1 MSFLD
6 LRTVLIN
13 YICGNLVCAVVLFA
27 LWKENRFRYTGLG
40 YWTISFGLNVFGMAL
55 LTGRGVLPDF
65 FSMLLGS
72 LFLVGGTFMLY
83 AGIRL
88 FLEKPGIPIHL
99 YLILALYVFF
109 QTYFIYIRPNLEIR
123 NILFS
128 IVLVIFSIQFA
139 WLLFFQ
145 LTPEQKKIT
154 HALGVITSLFGVVA
168 IIRIFINFLIPPG
181 NDVMK
186 SPGYESLLYLS
197 FQLLYLIL
205 TIVLFMMVNR
215 RLQFDLQAD
224 IAEREK
230 AEEARLLTQEK
241 YAKAFL
247 ASPNAILISRIED
260 GKILEINDGFTQ
272 VSGYTREES
281 LNNSTI
287 SLGFW
292 KNPAD
297 RAELIKEMKTQ
308 KRVRNYVFAAR
319 NKNGKVILVEIS
331 SEYIR
336 LNDEDCMLSVIQDI
350 SERKRIEDILKLR
363 LKLWDYSI
371 SHTPIEVM
379 QKALD
384 EIEILTESQISFY
397 HLVEENSNTL
407 SLQAWSTRTQQDF
420 CKAEGNGMHYS
431 IDQAGVWVDCIR
443 ERKPIIHN
451 DYASLPNKK
460 GMPEGHAKVIREM
473 LIPIFQENQIVSILG
488 IGNKPTDYDNDDVEL
503 VSYIAD
509 LVWTIVSRKRS
520 EEKIHQ
526 LNSRLELLAMTD
538 ELTKLSNRRHFFQ
551 RGNEEI
557 GRSRRYKHPLSL
569 IILDIDKFKLINDTH
584 GHDIGDLAL
593 QFIARILKEQC
604 REVDLAARLG
614 GEEFGILLPDTKLTE
629 AAILAERI
637 RERIENSDCLTKDI
651 TVHMTASFGVA
662 TLEPEMKNLDSL
674 FHNADTAMY
683 QAKNS
688 GRNKVMLFQDNQILN

>member
-6 LRTVLIN
+6 LRTVLIS
-13 YICGNLVCAVVLFA
+13 YICGNLICAIVLFV
-27 LWKENRFRYTGLG
+27 LWKENRLRYAGLG
-40 YWTISFGLNVFGMAL
+40 YWTISFGCNVIGMAF
-55 LTGRGVLPDF
+55 LTTRGIIPDF

-72 LFLVGGTFMLY
+72 FFMVCGTFVLY
-83 AGIRL
+83 VGIRR
-88 FLEKPGIPIHL
+88 FLEKPGVPIHL
-99 YLILALYVFF
+99 YLLIILYIFS
-109 QTYFIYIRPNLEIR
+109 QTYFIYIHPNLEIR

-128 IVLVIFSIQFA
+128 FVLVIFSLQFA

-154 HALGVITSLFGVVA
+154 RPLGVITSLFGVFA
-168 IIRIFINFLIPPG
+168 IIRIITNIFIPPG

-186 SPGYESLLYLS
+186 SPGYESILYLA
-197 FQLLYLIL
+197 FQLLYIVL
-205 TIVLFMMVNR
+205 TIVLFILVNR
-215 RLQFDLQAD
+215 RLQIDLLAD

-230 AEEARLLTQEK
+230 AEEARKMTQEK
-241 YAKAFL
+241 YTKAFL
-247 ASPNAILISRIED
+247 ASPNAILISRMED

-272 VSGYTREES
+272 VSGYSREES
-281 LNNSTI
+281 LNNSTT

-297 RAELIKEMKTQ
+297 RDKFISEMKTH
-308 KRVRNYVFAAR
+308 KRVRNYVFTVR
-319 NKNGKVILVEIS
+319 KKNGKDMLVEIS

-336 LNDEDCMLSVIQDI
+336 LNDENCMLSVIQDI
-350 SERKRIEDILKLR
+350 SERKRVEDILNLR

-384 EIEILTESQISFY
+384 EIEILTQSQIGFY
-397 HLVEENSNTL
+397 HLVEENTNSL
-407 SLQAWSTRTQQDF
+407 SLQAWSTRTQDEF

-443 ERKPIIHN
+443 ERKAIIHN

-460 GMPEGHAKVIREM
+460 GMPEGHATVIREL

-488 IGNKPTDYDNDDVEL
+488 IGNKPSDYDTNDIEL

-509 LVWTIVSRKRS
+509 LVWTIVSRKRA
-520 EEKIHQ
+520 EEKIQQ
-526 LNSRLELLAMTD
+526 LNTRLEQLAMTD

-557 GRSRRYKHPLSL
+557 SRSKRYKHPLSL
-569 IILDIDKFKLINDTH
+569 IILDIDKFKLINDTY

-593 QFIARILKEQC
+593 QCVSKILTEQC
-604 REVDLAARLG
+604 REVDLVARLG
-614 GEEFGILLPDTKLTE
+614 GEEFGILLPDTGLE
-629 AAILAERI
+629 AAGVLAERI
-637 RERIENSDCLTKDI
+637 RTIIESTDCDARDTMVK
-651 TVHMTASFGVA
+651 MTASFGIA
-662 TLEPEMKNLDSL
+662 EMELDTKNLDIL
-674 FHNADTAMY
+674 FHNADAAMY
-683 QAKNS
+683 LAKNN
-688 GRNKVMLFQDNQILN
+688 GRNRVEKFIQANPS